1 MNVLIVHAHP
11 EPRSFSSALA
21 RTASEAL
28 SAAGHAVTV
37 SDLYAA
43 AFDPVSGRHNF
54 VTVRNPDYYKQQQ
67 EELYAS
73 ENNGFAPD
81 VEAEVRKLEAAD
93 LLVFSF
99 PLWWFGMPGI
109 LKGWVDRA
117 FPMGRVYGGG
127 RFYENG
133 LGAARKAR
141 ALILMTTGGGPAAVS
156 GRGVNPSL
164 RSILSPIQH
173 GIFWFN
179 GFLPLD
185 AFVVWSPARLT
196 DEARGHWLG
205 QLRARLA
212 GVFDERPI
220 QLPPL
225 ADFPQFGLDRKKRFM
240 VVLTREKSTMDRDP
254 DVANIRAAFDSF
266 VKSGFVLEHSLTP
279 PGSEPWRAFLS
290 VRAESREEAQAQL
303 SSLASSERLEF
314 ETHEIEFDTPQF
326 EESRASAQ
334 VR

>member
-1 MNVLIVHAHP
+1 MP
-11 EPRSFSSALA
+11 TRSRSFSSALA
-21 RTASEAL
+21 QTASETL

-73 ENNGFAPD
+73 ENNGFAADIEP
-81 VEAEVRKLEAAD
+81 EIRALEAAD

-109 LKGWVDRA
+109 LKGWVDRV

-164 RSILSPIQH
+164 RSILNPIQH

-179 GFLPLD
+179 GFLPRD
-185 AFVVWSPARLT
+185 PFVVWSPARLT
-196 DEARGHWLG
+196 DEARGHWLAS
-205 QLRARLA
+205 LRNRLTDI
-212 GVFDERPI
+212 FEERPI

-225 ADFPQFGLDRKKRFM
+225 SDFPQFGLD
-240 VVLTREKSTMDRDP
+240 T
-254 DVANIRAAFDSF
+254 
-266 VKSGFVLEHSLTP
+266 
-279 PGSEPWRAFLS
+279 
-290 VRAESREEAQAQL
+290 
-303 SSLASSERLEF
+303 
-314 ETHEIEFDTPQF
+314 
-326 EESRASAQ
+326 
-334 VR
+334 